1 MSTISDEDLLAYAD
15 ELLNLVTAS
24 TIEAELRKDSSLR
37 ERLQTLLEGRDS
49 GSISIGEVWRHGR
62 MTCPVRSEMG
72 LYLMNA
78 LEAER
83 IDYVTFH
90 LETIGCAYCHATLA
104 ELKTAAESLELNAQD
119 SQRRERLFA
128 SSAGFLQNRN
138 SDS

>member
-24 TIEAELRKDSSLR
+24 TIEAKLRKDSSLR
-37 ERLQTLLEGRDS
+37 ERLQALLDGRDS

-62 MTCPVRSEMG
+62 ISCPSRSEMG

-83 IDYVTFH
+83 LDYVAFH
-90 LETIGCAYCHATLA
+90 LESIGCAYCQATLE

-119 SQRRERLFA
+119 TQRRERLFA
-128 SSAGFLQNRN
+128 SSAGFLQSR
-138 SDS
+138 SASE